1 MLEKI
6 NHKSAPKEVVNALI
20 SLYDKGEFEQILKRY
35 INLTIIYKDSA
46 EINILFGS
54 IYYKLGRL
62 EKSINYF
69 LKGVSLDPHNP
80 NNHSDLG
87 LVFFKAG
94 KHESAIKSF
103 KKAIKIDKNF
113 YQAYDNLGKISY
125 FQKKYDGAIS
135 YYKKSLMINPKNEN
149 ANFQIGKILFETDN
163 DYKALTYFNK
173 YFDTNPRCPEIIT
186 YIATI
191 LYKIGEY
198 HLAFNYI
205 REGLNYSP
213 NSKKLINLYAAGL
226 HIIGKY
232 KLSKKYFQKIL
243 QIEKIDLNSLVN
255 LIQLSGYDKS
265 IKYSKLLDNFF
276 KIITKKSLFKS
287 NQKIVCLLGF
297 GRSGSLFLHSLLD
310 GHPQIST
317 LPGYFFK
324 GWFGENTWPIFQPNF
339 QEINWRQTLAEK
351 ICTYFEPQF
360 NAHCKKNVIGKPN
373 GNTEWFAKNLGFTQL
388 GENRS
393 EVLELDQQLFKSK
406 FINLSQAYDK
416 IDSRICF
423 ELIHKAFHIAFRQNQ
438 NIDIN
443 SNKLILY
450 HFHNPNYNEF
460 SNFVCNYP
468 SAKFLYVIRNP
479 IQMLESWI
487 AGYSNKINKTNN
499 CFQNKI
505 WFNLIVQRIT
515 RVFHYMYD
523 PFNDLFETRGVKLED
538 IKRNY
543 QDLVPELKKWIGIDY
558 NPELEKSEFL
568 KLKFSRPSASMDMIS
583 GFDTRSIDIK
593 NGRFFSTRDIE
604 ILETLFWPF
613 MKLYGYTEI
622 SEKEFCQNLKKIKP
636 LINEPLDIELNYFSN
651 FENNNINIKETSSF
665 RLLHQNL
672 LNAWNTLDQNMT
684 YPYLIKKL

>member
-6 NHKSAPKEVVNALI
+6 NHKSAPKEVINALI
-20 SLYDKGEFEQILKRY
+20 SLYDKGELEQILTKY
-35 INLTIIYKDSA
+35 SNLTKIYRNSPEIYII
-46 EINILFGS
+46 FGA
-54 IYYKLGRL
+54 IHYKLDRL
-62 EKSINYF
+62 EKAINYF
-69 LKGVSLDPHNP
+69 LKGISLDPHNP
-80 NNHSDLG
+80 DSHSDLG
-87 LVFFKAG
+87 LAFLKVG

-103 KKAIKIDKNF
+103 KKAIKIDRNF
-113 YQAYDNLGKISY
+113 YQAYDNLGQTNY
-125 FQKKYDGAIS
+125 LLKKHDDAIS
-135 YYKKSLMINPKNEN
+135 YYKKSLMINPKNDN
-149 ANFQIGKILFETDN
+149 ANLQIGKILFETDS
-163 DYKALTYFNK
+163 YYEALTYFEK
-173 YFDTNPRCPEIIT
+173 YFDTNPKCPEIIT
-186 YIATI
+186 YIVTI

-198 HLAFNYI
+198 HIAFNYI
-205 REGLNYSP
+205 REGLNYYP
-213 NSKKLINLYAAGL
+213 NSEELINLYGVGL
-226 HIIGKY
+226 HAIGKY

-243 QIEKIDLNSLVN
+243 KIEKTNLYALVN
-255 LIQLSGYDKS
+255 LIQLSGYDRS
-265 IKYSKLLDNFF
+265 LNYSKLLKNFF
-276 KIITKKSLFKS
+276 KATKKNSSIKS
-287 NQKIVCLLGF
+287 NQKVVCLLGF

-324 GWFGENTWPIFQPNF
+324 GWFGEKTWSIFQPNF
-339 QEINWRQTLAEK
+339 QEINWRETLVEK

-388 GENRS
+388 GENHS
-393 EVLELDQQLFKSK
+393 EVLELDQQKFKSK
-406 FINLSQAYDK
+406 FIDLSQAYDK

-423 ELIHKAFHIAFRQNQ
+423 ELIHEAFDKAYRIPE
-438 NIDIN
+438 N
-443 SNKLILY
+443 STQKDKTIFY
-450 HFHNPNYNEF
+450 HLHNPNYYEF
-460 SNFVCNYP
+460 SNFLCNYP

-487 AGYSNKINKTNN
+487 AGYINKINKTTSS
-499 CFQNKI
+499 FQNKI
-505 WFNLIVQRIT
+505 YFNLIVKRIT

-543 QDLVPELKKWIGIDY
+543 QDLIPNLKNWIGVDY
-558 NPELEKSEFL
+558 HTALEKSEFL
-568 KLKFSRPSASMDMIS
+568 NSKFSRPSASMDMIS

-593 NGRFFSTRDIE
+593 IGRFFSNRDIE

-613 MKLYGYTEI
+613 MKLYGYTEV
-622 SEKEFCQNLKKIKP
+622 SEKDFHQNLKKIKP
-636 LINEPLDIELNYFSN
+636 LISEPLDIEINYFSN

-665 RLLHQNL
+665 KLLHQNL